1 MKELLRFKLAKE
13 LEGARVTVEIW
24 NKQKLVGCIYPHE
37 ASVSIVSKYLENIH
51 LDKKVPPKATI
62 SFMI

>member
-1 MKELLRFKLAKE
+1 VKELLRFRLAKE
-13 LEGARVTVEIW
+13 FEGARDIVEIW
-24 NKQKLVGCIYPHE
+24 DKQKLVGCIYPHE
-37 ASVSIVSKYLENIH
+37 ASVSIVSKLLENIH